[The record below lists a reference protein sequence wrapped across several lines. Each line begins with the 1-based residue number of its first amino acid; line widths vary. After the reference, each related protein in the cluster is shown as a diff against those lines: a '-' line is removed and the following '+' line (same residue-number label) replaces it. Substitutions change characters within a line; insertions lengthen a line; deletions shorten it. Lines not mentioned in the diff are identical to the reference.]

1 MHSDGYYQKNIIRI
15 FFDRCFIKRFILTNV
30 IEKISVKFIL
40 IDTLLKNY
48 FNKRYQSNII
58 RIYFDKYYQQNIFK
72 IYSNGCF
79 IKKLF

>member
-40 IDTLLKNY
+40 IDALL
-48 FNKRYQSNII
+48 
-58 RIYFDKYYQQNIFK
+58 
-72 IYSNGCF
+72 
-79 IKKLF
+79 KKLF